1 MTTLETVASSSPAPD
16 RTLLEGLTG
25 QAADSH
31 DRSVSQVRAACQRL
45 ESLAAG
51 VNRSPERTFHGAVSA
66 IHDLCLALDEAESA
80 GVPSSV
86 LRELT
91 RGAREVHGRSPFIRR
106 LQEWPR
112 GYPGDFETIERLCRA
127 DNHAPA
133 GTLAHVLETYAL
145 SAAISQQHRNKV
157 ALQASWIREAMR
169 RGANPRVLSIACGSC
184 PDLRSVAEDV
194 PDGAAF
200 VLCDGDAN
208 ALEFSR
214 VQLGP
219 LAEQCVFVHGNVPRV
234 LRRLPRSE
242 RYDLIFA
249 GGLFDYLP
257 DRFIIRTLHDAWHD
271 LLAPGGR
278 LAFTN
283 IARGNPFRVWL
294 EYVGS
299 WPLIERSEAD
309 LIALCAAADIPVA
322 PRVTHDDTGLSIIA
336 TLTKEQAIC
345 ATPYASITEAGTP

>member
-1 MTTLETVASSSPAPD
+1 LW
-16 RTLLEGLTG
+16 
-25 QAADSH
+25 Q
-31 DRSVSQVRAACQRL
+31 
-45 ESLAAG
+45 
-51 VNRSPERTFHGAVSA
+51 
-66 IHDLCLALDEAESA
+66 
-80 GVPSSV
+80 
-86 LRELT
+86 
-91 RGAREVHGRSPFIRR
+91 
-106 LQEWPR
+106 
-112 GYPGDFETIERLCRA
+112 A
-127 DNHAPA
+127 DNRAPA
-133 GTLAHVLETYAL
+133 GTLAHILETYAL

-157 ALQASWIREAMR
+157 ALQASWIRDAMR
-169 RGANPRVLSIACGSC
+169 RGPHPRVLSIACGSC

-194 PDGAAF
+194 HDGAIF
-200 VLCDGDAN
+200 VLCDSDAN

-214 VQLGP
+214 AKLGA
-219 LAEQCVFVHGNVPRV
+219 LAEQCRFVQGSVPRV
-234 LRRLPRSE
+234 LRRLPRDE

-309 LIALCAAADIPVA
+309 LIALCSAAGISVA
-322 PRVTHDDTGLSIIA
+322 PEVTHEATGLSIIVS
-336 TLTKEQAIC
+336 LMKEHTQ
-345 ATPYASITEAGTP
+345 TRN